1 MQNYL
6 LTLAYDGT
14 NYCGFQVQPNGRS
27 VAQTFQD
34 GLEAVLG
41 CRPDIKGCSRTD
53 AGVHARAQI
62 ANVRLRTEPDC
73 AAVLEYCW
81 THLPRD
87 IAVTA
92 VEPAPERFHARLN
105 ARAKR
110 YVYRI
115 WNSPIPNV
123 FERKFLCPQTEPLDV
138 EAMRRAADHLCGTH
152 DFRSFC
158 GLRRFKKSTVRTVTA
173 IEIERLGPE
182 VRFRFTGNGFLN
194 QMVRILTG
202 TLVEGED
209 DLSYERGATKRA
221 DKVGL
226 GLRTPEE
233 MPAVLNACDR
243 SAAGRTMPPEG
254 LILDAVFY

>member
-1 MQNYL
+1 MQNYK
-6 LTLAYDGT
+6 LTIQYDGSR
-14 NYCGFQVQPNGRS
+14 YSGWQVQGNTE
-27 VAQTFQD
+27 QTVQ
-34 GLEAVLG
+34 GKLQRVLG
-41 CRPDIKGCSRTD
+41 ALDGGEVEVHGSGRTD

-87 IAVTA
+87 IAIIA

-123 FERKFLCPQTEPLDV
+123 FERKFLCQQTEPLDV

-202 TLVEGED
+202 TLVE
-209 DLSYERGATKRA
+209 
-221 DKVGL
+221 VGL

-233 MPAVLNACDR
+233 MPAVLNARDR
-243 SAAGRTMPPEG
+243 SASGRTMPPEG

>member
-1 MQNYL
+1 MQNYK
-6 LTLAYDGT
+6 LTIQYDGSR
-14 NYCGFQVQPNGRS
+14 YSGWQVQGNTE
-27 VAQTFQD
+27 QTVQ
-34 GLEAVLG
+34 GKLQRVLG
-41 CRPDIKGCSRTD
+41 ALDGGEVEVHGSGCTD

-123 FERKFLCPQTEPLDV
+123 FERKFLCQQTEPLDV

-173 IEIERLGPE
+173 SP
-182 VRFRFTGNGFLN
+182 
-194 QMVRILTG
+194 G
-202 TLVEGED
+202 TAF
-209 DLSYERGATKRA
+209 STRWCA
-221 DKVGL
+221 
-226 GLRTPEE
+226 
-233 MPAVLNACDR
+233 
-243 SAAGRTMPPEG
+243 S
-254 LILDAVFY
+254 

>member
-1 MQNYL
+1 MQNYK
-6 LTLAYDGT
+6 LTIQYDGSR
-14 NYCGFQVQPNGRS
+14 YSGWQVQGNTE
-27 VAQTFQD
+27 QTVQ
-34 GLEAVLG
+34 GKLQRVLG
-41 CRPDIKGCSRTD
+41 ALDGGEVEVHGSGRTD

-87 IAVTA
+87 IAVIA

-123 FERKFLCPQTEPLDV
+123 FERKFLCQQTEPLDV

-158 GLRRFKKSTVRTVTA
+158 GLRRFKKSTVRTVTD

-202 TLVEGED
+202 TLVE
-209 DLSYERGATKRA
+209 
-221 DKVGL
+221 VGL

-233 MPAVLNACDR
+233 MPAVLNARDR
-243 SAAGRTMPPEG
+243 SASGRTMPPEG